1 MLNPKKNLIKS
12 LTFVA
17 IQFLSLGLIAVS
29 GPLFPSNKYL
39 LMIELLGLGLGIW
52 AILAIRIGNFNIVPD
67 PLPRSQL
74 VTSGPYRLIRHPMYL
89 ALLLTT
95 LPLVIYDFD
104 LFRIVI
110 WLVLLITLL
119 VKLNYEEYLL
129 FTKLV
134 GYDQYMRKSARLIP
148 FLY

>member
-1 MLNPKKNLIKS
+1 MQKIRVIKS
-12 LTFVA
+12 ILFVA
-17 IQFLSLGLIAVS
+17 IQFVCLGLIAFT
-29 GPLFPSNKYL
+29 GPLFPANETL
-39 LMIELLGLGLGIW
+39 LLIELLGLGLGVW
-52 AILAIRIGNFNIVPD
+52 ATLTMRIGNFNITPD
-67 PLPRSQL
+67 PLNWSKL

-95 LPLVIYDFD
+95 LPLVINDFD

-110 WLVLLITLL
+110 WLVLLIDLL
-119 VKLNYEEYLL
+119 LKLNYEENLL
-129 FTKLV
+129 ATELT